1 MFYMIKR
8 FFNIQLI
15 KSFVGVSTQYFLGI
29 LLLFVMNIV
38 LARTMS
44 VSDFGIFGFVLSLST
59 VLSIPVSGGLS
70 MFLTREVAGYTQM
83 CNWSAYRGL
92 LLFAC
97 WWVILASFICG
108 LVLLGLNAI
117 IERVPAQYCFIALA
131 LVPIMGLNTI
141 RSGILKGLGHPILA
155 DGPTMVLQPMLLII
169 AYLLLAY
176 LGLASAINALL
187 FYFVVF
193 FIVFGM
199 ASVMLFLVQPSSV
212 YATKSDMSD
221 KPLWFRALLPF
232 MLMNATTLLGTQTA
246 ILIAGFM
253 GKDEVVAYIRVA
265 ERGAM
270 VSILPFHVLTAIIS
284 PQIVTAIRSGDI
296 IQLRDIVRRSS
307 QLIFFTS
314 LPLVIIIL
322 LFGEQ
327 IINLLFGNKYGENSY
342 LPIVIVSVTQVF
354 FGVFGLTGLLLTMGG
369 KEREILISQIL
380 ALGINLLLCILL
392 IGPYGAVG
400 ASIGISA
407 GLLVSTTIN
416 VLLIKRYF
424 GFIPGIFL
432 RKSFEF

>member
-70 MFLTREVAGYTQM
+70 MFLTREVAGYTQTR
-83 CNWSAYRGL
+83 NWSAYRGL
-92 LLFAC
+92 LLVAC

-108 LVLLGLNAI
+108 LALLSLTVI
-117 IERVPAQYCFIALA
+117 IERVPVHLYLIAFA
-131 LVPIMGLNTI
+131 FVPIMGLNTI

-176 LGLASAINALL
+176 LGLTSATNALL

-232 MLMNATTLLGTQTA
+232 MLMNATTLLSTQTA

-354 FGVFGLTGLLLTMGG
+354 SGVFGLTGLLLTMGG
-369 KEREILISQIL
+369 KERKILISQIL

>member
-70 MFLTREVAGYTQM
+70 MFLTREVAGYTQTR
-83 CNWSAYRGL
+83 NWSAYRGL
-92 LLFAC
+92 LLVAC

-108 LVLLGLNAI
+108 LALLSLTVI
-117 IERVPAQYCFIALA
+117 IERVPVHLYLIAFA
-131 LVPIMGLNTI
+131 FVPIMGLNTI

-176 LGLASAINALL
+176 LGLTSATNALL

-232 MLMNATTLLGTQTA
+232 MLMNATTLLSTQTA

-369 KEREILISQIL
+369 KEQKILISQIL